1 MEQTDFLNAIANSW
15 NFGRERSKMDV
26 LTQVMGLQNW
36 MYLKNEMMEQLNFCM
51 LMQIYENLKLIEKF
65 LVGLDLKWTAL
76 L

>member
-1 MEQTDFLNAIANSW
+1 
-15 NFGRERSKMDV
+15 MDV